1 MNLMIEKKILTG
13 YIPTSFHI
21 NYIMKY
27 CIFMLFWAG
36 IVLHSKG
43 QAPVISSINKV
54 EGTVNS
60 IVGISGSNFS
70 TDPTKLVAVFGAMR
84 GEIITSTENFIEV
97 LVPSGATTSS
107 ISVTNLVTGLTGYSS
122 AIFIINF
129 SGEDSDASQHI
140 ISSFTSPQKISDLTI
155 SDLDGDG
162 LNDVAT
168 TKTEDISDDLT
179 IFHNT
184 STANTLA
191 FTTLNKFTNPELDVN
206 APTSNI
212 THGDLDGDGK
222 PDLVVS
228 RAGNTRNQIFVFRNI
243 STPGNIEFS
252 NAISIFL
259 AAGDRAQRII
269 IRDLDG
275 DGKPEI
281 ITTNTES
288 VAVSESSTVEVFIN
302 KSTPGN
308 IQFEFNHLEFKV
320 TGAKT
325 TNGLAVAD
333 LDGDGKPEIITSPL
347 LDDNVYVLKNT
358 SIEGSISFEASRE
371 LVLEGNNN
379 TIEVGDING
388 DGINDLIVA
397 QTIQNTLAV
406 IKNKSNG
413 DLDFDT
419 EVFFETGTRPWG
431 IGLGDLNGDG
441 KPDIATTSIDG
452 SNITYLRNT
461 STISTFNFSKITITQ
476 SLSSINTKIADLSGD
491 GKPDI
496 AVTSFNDVSKDYQ
509 LTVVRM
515 TICLNPDIL
524 NGPTLSICNGQTIRL
539 QATKGLFLDYI
550 WKKDG
555 NEVKNST
562 DPFLDITE
570 PGAYVVT
577 ALSEGG
583 SCSRSSATL
592 NVSLST
598 GNLPPNPV
606 ASNDGPACIG
616 QSVQLSIEEVT
627 DATYEWTG
635 PGNFSSTERTPVI
648 TNMTANLAGQ
658 YLAFILLGECRSAP
672 AATLVEVINPPDFSI
687 QASGNT
693 NFCDGNSVTLTVNNE
708 PGYTYQWVK
717 DNLAIAGATANSYV
731 ATIAGSYT
739 VQISSTTSTCNVDT
753 ENIPVTTFPPPSVG
767 FSISGT
773 SCIGNPVQFT
783 NETIVETGQ
792 TALFTW
798 DFGDNN
804 TSNEENPVHDY
815 TTEGT
820 FDVNLSVSYEGQ
832 NCTDSSIQNIVISG
846 PTDFEISI
854 VGTMPFCV
862 GDSVD
867 LVVVGDFN
875 SYIWSTGGTT
885 SSITVREQGD
895 YWVTVLNNNGC
906 ESSDTTAVT
915 TLLSPII
922 TVQTDQDT
930 VLLGQS
936 AQLQATGATSY
947 TWIPGETLNDPD
959 IPDPVASPATTTT
972 YTVTGTDLDGCSGS
986 AEITIFVQ
994 DTGDV
999 LPITAPKMFSPN
1011 GDTIDDFWV
1020 IENMQNFPDCKIVIF
1035 SRNGN
1040 TVFEAKPYN
1049 NDWNGKSDSGEVLAE
1064 GAYFYVITCDD
1075 GKSSTGS
1082 VSIIR

>member
-1 MNLMIEKKILTG
+1 MIDKTILTG
-13 YIPTSFHI
+13 YIPTSFRI
-21 NYIMKY
+21 NHVMKY
-27 CIFMLFWAG
+27 CIFLLFWVG
-36 IVLHSKG
+36 LVLHSKG

-122 AIFIINF
+122 AIFSINF

-140 ISSFTSPQKISDLTI
+140 ISGFTSPQKISDLTI

-168 TKTEDISDDLT
+168 TKTDDLSDDLT

-184 STANTLA
+184 STANSISFA
-191 FTTLNKFTNPELDVN
+191 ILNKFTNPELDVN

-212 THGDLDGDGK
+212 AHGDLDGDGK

-228 RAGNTRNQIFVFRNI
+228 RAGNTRNQIFIFRNI
-243 STPGNIEFS
+243 STPGNIKFS
-252 NAISIFL
+252 SAISIFL
-259 AAGDRAQRII
+259 AAGERAQRII

-288 VAVSESSTVEVFIN
+288 VAVSESGTVEVFIN

-308 IQFEFNHLEFKV
+308 IQFEFNHLEFKAI
-320 TGAKT
+320 GAKT

-333 LDGDGKPEIITSPL
+333 LDDDGKPEIITAPL

-397 QTIQNTLAV
+397 QTIQNTIAV
-406 IKNKSNG
+406 IKNGSNG
-413 DLDFDT
+413 ELNFDT
-419 EVFFETGTRPWG
+419 EVIFETGSRPWG

-452 SNITYLRNT
+452 SDITYLRNT
-461 STISTFNFSKITITQ
+461 STVSTINFNKIIITQ
-476 SLSSINTKIADLSGD
+476 SLSSTNTKIADLSGD
-491 GKPDI
+491 AKPDI

-515 TICLNPDIL
+515 TNCLNPDIL
-524 NGPTLSICNGQTIRL
+524 NDPTLSICNGQTIRL

-550 WKKDG
+550 WKKDDSQ
-555 NEVKNST
+555 VKNST

-583 SCSRSSATL
+583 ACSRSSATL

-598 GNLPPNPV
+598 GNLPPDPV
-606 ASNDGPACIG
+606 ASNNGPACIG
-616 QSVQLSIEEVT
+616 QSVQLTVEEVT
-627 DATYEWTG
+627 DANYEWTG
-635 PGNFSSTERTPVI
+635 PGNFSSSERTPII
-648 TNMTANLAGQ
+648 TNMTADLAGQ

-693 NFCDGNSVTLTVNNE
+693 DFCEGNSVTLTVNNE
-708 PGYTYQWVK
+708 PDYTYQWVK
-717 DNLAIAGATANSYV
+717 DNLAIDGATANSYM
-731 ATIAGSYT
+731 ATNAGIYT
-739 VQISSTTSTCNVDT
+739 VQISSTTSNCEVDA
-753 ENIPVTTFPPPSVG
+753 EDVPVTTFPPPGVS
-767 FSISGT
+767 FSFSGT
-773 SCIGNPVQFT
+773 ACTGNPIQFT

-792 TALFTW
+792 TALFSW
-798 DFGDNN
+798 NFGDEN
-804 TSNEENPVHDY
+804 TSIGENPVHDY
-815 TTEGT
+815 VTKGAYEVILT
-820 FDVNLSVSYEGQ
+820 VSYEGQ
-832 NCTDSSIQNIVISG
+832 NCTDFLNQNIVISG

-854 VGTMPFCV
+854 VGTIPFCV

-867 LVVVGDFN
+867 LVVTVDFN
-875 SYIWSTGGTT
+875 SYIWSTDATT

-895 YWVTVLNNNGC
+895 YWVTVLNTSGC
-906 ESSDTTAVT
+906 ESSDTTTVT
-915 TLLSPII
+915 TLLNPVI

-936 AQLQATGATSY
+936 AQLQASGATTF
-947 TWIPGETLNDPD
+947 TWKPGETLDDPD
-959 IPDPVASPATTTT
+959 IADPLASPATTTT
-972 YTVTGTDLDGCSGS
+972 YTVTGTDLDGC
-986 AEITIFVQ
+986 T
-994 DTGDV
+994 
-999 LPITAPKMFSPN
+999 
-1011 GDTIDDFWV
+1011 
-1020 IENMQNFPDCKIVIF
+1020 
-1035 SRNGN
+1035 
-1040 TVFEAKPYN
+1040 
-1049 NDWNGKSDSGEVLAE
+1049 
-1064 GAYFYVITCDD
+1064 
-1075 GKSSTGS
+1075 
-1082 VSIIR
+1082 

>member
-1 MNLMIEKKILTG
+1 MIDKIILTG
-13 YIPTSFHI
+13 YIPTSFRI
-21 NYIMKY
+21 NHDMKY
-27 CIFMLFWAG
+27 CIFLLFWVG
-36 IVLHSKG
+36 LVLHSKV

-122 AIFIINF
+122 AIFSINF

-140 ISSFTSPQKISDLTI
+140 ISGFTSPQKISDLTI

-168 TKTEDISDDLT
+168 TKTDDLSDDLT

-184 STANTLA
+184 STANSISFA
-191 FTTLNKFTNPELDVN
+191 ILNKFTNPELDVN

-212 THGDLDGDGK
+212 AHGDLDGDGK

-228 RAGNTRNQIFVFRNI
+228 RAGNTRNQIFIFRNI
-243 STPGNIEFS
+243 STPGNIKFS
-252 NAISIFL
+252 SAISIFL
-259 AAGDRAQRII
+259 AAGERAQRII

-288 VAVSESSTVEVFIN
+288 VDVAESGTVEVFVN

-308 IQFEFNHLEFKV
+308 IQFDFNHLEFKAI
-320 TGAKT
+320 GAKT

-333 LDGDGKPEIITSPL
+333 LDDDGKPEIITAPL

-388 DGINDLIVA
+388 DGINDLIIA
-397 QTIQNTLAV
+397 QTIQNTIAV
-406 IKNKSNG
+406 IKNGSNG
-413 DLDFDT
+413 ELNFDT
-419 EVFFETGTRPWG
+419 EVIFETGSRPWG

-452 SNITYLRNT
+452 SDITYLRNT
-461 STISTFNFSKITITQ
+461 STVSTFNFNKIIITQ
-476 SLSSINTKIADLSGD
+476 SLSSTNTKIADLSGD
-491 GKPDI
+491 AKPDI

-515 TICLNPDIL
+515 TNCLNPDIL
-524 NGPTLSICNGQTIRL
+524 NDPTLSICNGQTIRL

-550 WKKDG
+550 WKKDDSQ
-555 NEVKNST
+555 VKNST

-583 SCSRSSATL
+583 ACSRSSATL

-598 GNLPPNPV
+598 GNLPPDPV
-606 ASNDGPACIG
+606 ASNNGPACIG
-616 QSVQLSIEEVT
+616 QSVQLTVEEVT
-627 DATYEWTG
+627 DANYEWTG
-635 PGNFSSTERTPVI
+635 PGNFSSSERTPII
-648 TNMTANLAGQ
+648 TNMTADLAGQ

-693 NFCDGNSVTLTVNNE
+693 DFCEGNSVALTVNNE

-717 DNLAIAGATANSYV
+717 DNLAIDGATANSYM
-731 ATIAGSYT
+731 AANAGIYT
-739 VQISSTTSTCNVDT
+739 VQISSTTSNCEVDT
-753 ENIPVTTFPPPSVG
+753 EDVPVTTFPPPGVS
-767 FSISGT
+767 FSFSGT
-773 SCIGNPVQFT
+773 ACTGNPIQFT

-792 TALFTW
+792 TALFSW
-798 DFGDNN
+798 NFGDEN
-804 TSNEENPVHDY
+804 TSIGENPVHDY
-815 TTEGT
+815 VTEGT
-820 FDVNLSVSYEGQ
+820 YEVILTVSYEGQ
-832 NCTDSSIQNIVISG
+832 NCSDFLNQNIVIS
-846 PTDFEISI
+846 
-854 VGTMPFCV
+854 
-862 GDSVD
+862 
-867 LVVVGDFN
+867 
-875 SYIWSTGGTT
+875 
-885 SSITVREQGD
+885 
-895 YWVTVLNNNGC
+895 
-906 ESSDTTAVT
+906 
-915 TLLSPII
+915 
-922 TVQTDQDT
+922 
-930 VLLGQS
+930 
-936 AQLQATGATSY
+936 
-947 TWIPGETLNDPD
+947 
-959 IPDPVASPATTTT
+959 
-972 YTVTGTDLDGCSGS
+972 
-986 AEITIFVQ
+986 
-994 DTGDV
+994 
-999 LPITAPKMFSPN
+999 
-1011 GDTIDDFWV
+1011 
-1020 IENMQNFPDCKIVIF
+1020 
-1035 SRNGN
+1035 
-1040 TVFEAKPYN
+1040 
-1049 NDWNGKSDSGEVLAE
+1049 
-1064 GAYFYVITCDD
+1064 
-1075 GKSSTGS
+1075 
-1082 VSIIR
+1082 

>member
-1 MNLMIEKKILTG
+1 MIDKTILTG
-13 YIPTSFHI
+13 YIPTSFRI
-21 NYIMKY
+21 NHVMKY
-27 CIFMLFWAG
+27 CIFLLFWVG
-36 IVLHSKG
+36 LVLHSKG

-122 AIFIINF
+122 AIFSINF

-140 ISSFTSPQKISDLTI
+140 ISGFTSPQKISDLTI

-168 TKTEDISDDLT
+168 TKTDDLSDDLT

-184 STANTLA
+184 STANSISFA
-191 FTTLNKFTNPELDVN
+191 ILNKFTNPELDVN

-212 THGDLDGDGK
+212 AHGDLDGDGK

-228 RAGNTRNQIFVFRNI
+228 RAGNTRNQIFIFRNI
-243 STPGNIEFS
+243 STPGNIKFS
-252 NAISIFL
+252 SAISIFL
-259 AAGDRAQRII
+259 AAGERAQRII

-288 VAVSESSTVEVFIN
+288 VAVSESGTVEVFIN

-308 IQFEFNHLEFKV
+308 IQFEFNHLEFKAI
-320 TGAKT
+320 GAKT

-333 LDGDGKPEIITSPL
+333 LDDDGKPEIITAPL

-388 DGINDLIVA
+388 DGINDLIIA
-397 QTIQNTLAV
+397 QTIQNTIAV
-406 IKNKSNG
+406 IKNGSNG
-413 DLDFDT
+413 ELNFDT
-419 EVFFETGTRPWG
+419 EVIFETGSRPWG

-452 SNITYLRNT
+452 SDITYLRNT
-461 STISTFNFSKITITQ
+461 STVSTINFNKIIITQ
-476 SLSSINTKIADLSGD
+476 SLSSTNTKIADLSGD
-491 GKPDI
+491 AKPDI

-515 TICLNPDIL
+515 TNCLNPDIL
-524 NGPTLSICNGQTIRL
+524 NDPTLSICNGQTIRL

-550 WKKDG
+550 WKKDDSQ
-555 NEVKNST
+555 VKNST

-583 SCSRSSATL
+583 ACSRSSATL

-598 GNLPPNPV
+598 GNLPPDPV
-606 ASNDGPACIG
+606 ASNNGPACIG
-616 QSVQLSIEEVT
+616 QSVQLTVEEVT
-627 DATYEWTG
+627 DANYEWTG
-635 PGNFSSTERTPVI
+635 PGNFSSSERTPII
-648 TNMTANLAGQ
+648 TNMTADLAGQ

-693 NFCDGNSVTLTVNNE
+693 DFCEGNSVTLTVNNE
-708 PGYTYQWVK
+708 PDYTYQWVK
-717 DNLAIAGATANSYV
+717 DNLAIDGATANSYM
-731 ATIAGSYT
+731 ATNAGIYT
-739 VQISSTTSTCNVDT
+739 VQISSTTSNCEVDA
-753 ENIPVTTFPPPSVG
+753 EDVPVTTFPPPGVS
-767 FSISGT
+767 FSFSGT
-773 SCIGNPVQFT
+773 ACTGNPIQFT

-792 TALFTW
+792 TALFGW
-798 DFGDNN
+798 NFGDEN
-804 TSNEENPVHDY
+804 TSIGENPVHDY
-815 TTEGT
+815 VTKGAYEVILT
-820 FDVNLSVSYEGQ
+820 VSYEGQ
-832 NCTDSSIQNIVISG
+832 NCTDFLNQNIVISG

-854 VGTMPFCV
+854 VGTIPFCV

-867 LVVVGDFN
+867 LVVTVDFN
-875 SYIWSTGGTT
+875 SYIWSTDATT

-895 YWVTVLNNNGC
+895 YWVTVLNTSGC
-906 ESSDTTAVT
+906 ESSDTTTVT
-915 TLLSPII
+915 TLLNPVI

-936 AQLQATGATSY
+936 AQLQASGATTF
-947 TWIPGETLNDPD
+947 TWKPGETLDDPD
-959 IPDPVASPATTTT
+959 IADPLASPATTTT
-972 YTVTGTDLDGCSGS
+972 YTVTGTDLDGC
-986 AEITIFVQ
+986 T
-994 DTGDV
+994 
-999 LPITAPKMFSPN
+999 
-1011 GDTIDDFWV
+1011 
-1020 IENMQNFPDCKIVIF
+1020 
-1035 SRNGN
+1035 
-1040 TVFEAKPYN
+1040 
-1049 NDWNGKSDSGEVLAE
+1049 
-1064 GAYFYVITCDD
+1064 
-1075 GKSSTGS
+1075 
-1082 VSIIR
+1082 